1 MSSEERLS
9 SPGGT
14 AGALSTVGRA
24 STADRTSPG
33 AGSRP
38 RPGRPK
44 GARPSRAERREDLLD
59 AAERAI
65 RRNGP
70 NASMEELATEA
81 GITKPILYSHFGDR
95 AGLAEALAGR
105 TADRLVVAIEDAL
118 REASATANSAEVVT
132 RSAIQAFCDFI
143 EREAGIYRFLVRTTF
158 DGPFPLSSHLATEVA
173 ARITKM
179 LGRALR
185 EVGADSGAAEPWAFG
200 AVGLSFAGA
209 EWWAQRRTMTKG
221 DLVEYLT
228 QLLWGGF
235 SGAGLD
241 RLDLRDARETG
252 EPPSSPED
260 TPRSS
265 NITRLANRGRGA

>member
-1 MSSEERLS
+1 
-9 SPGGT
+9 
-14 AGALSTVGRA
+14 
-24 STADRTSPG
+24 
-33 AGSRP
+33 
-38 RPGRPK
+38 
-44 GARPSRAERREDLLD
+44 
-59 AAERAI
+59 
-65 RRNGP
+65 
-70 NASMEELATEA
+70 MEELASEA

-95 AGLAEALAGR
+95 AGLAEALAER
-105 TADRLVVAIEDAL
+105 TADRLVITIEEAL

-228 QLLWGGF
+228 QLLWGGL

-241 RLDLRDARETG
+241 RLELHEARETG
-252 EPPSSPED
+252 GPPDPGETPDPPS
-260 TPRSS
+260 
-265 NITRLANRGRGA
+265 NVFHL